1 MEGVGLK
8 AEGMAEELNIVTLNI
23 PYPPDY
29 GGMIDSFYR
38 FKELSEAGVKIHLH
52 CFEYGRSRNNIL
64 ESYCKTVS
72 YYKRSTSLLNFFSSI
87 PYIIKSRSSKELL
100 KNLSSNRF
108 PILFDGMHTTYFIN
122 HPELQGRRLFLRA
135 HNIENEYY
143 RSLVKSEKIPFRK
156 LFYLSE
162 FLKLLKYERNLT
174 NAVNIFTITKTDKVF
189 FSGLYKKV
197 FHVPPFHPFD
207 KIVSIPGKGDY
218 ILYHG
223 DLSVN
228 LNERIVYGLIEDV
241 FSKVSNKFIIAGKNP
256 SKKLIRKAKDFNNI
270 KIVANPDLAE
280 MNELIRNA
288 HLNLLPVT
296 GNNGFR
302 IKLLYALFAGRFC
315 ISNSLIP
322 DELKENDLIHLAD
335 TSEEIIS
342 VINKLMNS
350 SFSEEIIKKR
360 TEFLLSYFSNKENA
374 LVLKKIIFGEQHY

>member
-1 MEGVGLK
+1 
-8 AEGMAEELNIVTLNI
+8 MAEELNIVTLNI

-38 FKELSEAGVKIHLH
+38 IKELSEAGVKIHLH

-108 PILFDGMHTTYFIN
+108 PILFDGIHTTCFIN
-122 HPELQGRRLFLRA
+122 HREFQGRRLFLRA
-135 HNIENEYY
+135 HNLEHQYY
-143 RSLVKSEKIPFRK
+143 RNLSQYEKNPFRK
-156 LFYLSE
+156 LYFLSE
-162 FLKLLKYERNLT
+162 AAKLHRYEPRLISS
-174 NAVNIFTITKTDKVF
+174 VNIFAITETDKDF
-189 FSGLYKKV
+189 FSRHYNNV
-197 FHVPPFHPFD
+197 FLIPAFHPFD
-207 KIVSIPGKGDY
+207 KSTTIPGKGDY
-218 ILYHG
+218 VLYHG

-256 SKKLIRKAKDFNNI
+256 SKKLIRKANDFNNI

-288 HLNLLPVT
+288 HINLLPAI
-296 GNNGFR
+296 GNSGFR
-302 IKLLYALFAGRFC
+302 IKLLYALFAGRFVV
-315 ISNSLIP
+315 SNY
-322 DELKENDLIHLAD
+322 ELTKQFEENEVFVSAD
-335 TSEEIIS
+335 TPEETLTSI
-342 VINKLMNS
+342 KRLMNNEF
-350 SFSEEIIKKR
+350 SFETINKR
-360 TEFLLSYFSNKENA
+360 TEFLNRYFSNRKNVAEMRN
-374 LVLKKIIFGEQHY
+374 KIYGK